1 MKISKLALGCA
12 VAALTLAAGA
22 SANDIYRWVDAEGN
36 VHYGDR
42 PSGAPTEQRIAL
54 SYARTDGGA
63 VEKRVQARLDAQAV
77 RDEERALAD
86 KAAQEAAEEAEI
98 AAERVKKCESSR
110 ARLETYL
117 QSRRL
122 YRADENGERVYLDDE
137 QRQEARRKVEEQIA
151 EFCN

>member
-1 MKISKLALGCA
+1 MKTRKLVLGCA
-12 VAALTLAAGA
+12 VAAMAFAAGA
-22 SANDIYRWVDAEGN
+22 SANEIYRWVDAEGN

-54 SYARTDGGA
+54 SYARTDGGV
-63 VEKRVQARLDAQAV
+63 VEQRVKARVDAQTA
-77 RDEERALAD
+77 RDEAKAEAD

-98 AAERVKKCESSR
+98 AAERAKKCDSSR

-122 YRADENGERVYLDDE
+122 YRADENGERVYLDE
-137 QRQEARRKVEEQIA
+137 VQRQEARSKVEKQIS